1 MFRSVRSWNRGGST
15 GSGRSREDVMRVGD
29 DRGVSLMEI
38 LMVVVAVAV
47 MAGMAMPS
55 LLGTMERYRLRAAA
69 WELAGDLRLARQKAV
84 SLQIKHRICLAN
96 CCNAVPVGGYLLER
110 QDTTDP
116 CGWKLDLSRS
126 DLPNGLTVTWTGD
139 KVWYD
144 TKGEASG
151 STVTLTNSVGT
162 FEVVAA
168 PSGRVRACKAACPP

>member
-1 MFRSVRSWNRGGST
+1 
-15 GSGRSREDVMRVGD
+15 MRVGD

-69 WELAGDLRLARQKAV
+69 WELAGDFRLARQKAV
-84 SLQIKHRICLAN
+84 SLQQRHRICLAN
-96 CCNAVPVGGYLLER
+96 CGSPVPAGGYLLER
-110 QDTTDP
+110 EDGAVP
-116 CGWKLDLSRS
+116 GGWALDLTRS
-126 DLPNGLTVTWTGD
+126 DLPNGLTVTWIGD
-139 KVWYD
+139 KVTYD

-162 FEVVAA
+162 FEVVAS
-168 PSGRVRACKAACPP
+168 PSGRVRACKVACP

>member
-1 MFRSVRSWNRGGST
+1 
-15 GSGRSREDVMRVGD
+15 MRVGD

-84 SLQIKHRICLAN
+84 SLQQSHRICLAN
-96 CCNAVPVGGYLLER
+96 CCSAVPAGGYLLER
-110 QDTTDP
+110 RDTGDP
-116 CGWKLDLSRS
+116 CGWKQDLTRS

-139 KVWYD
+139 KVSYD
-144 TKGEASG
+144 AKGEAVLG

-162 FEVVAA
+162 YDVVAA
-168 PSGRVRACKAACPP
+168 PSGRVRACKGVCPP

>member
-1 MFRSVRSWNRGGST
+1 
-15 GSGRSREDVMRVGD
+15 MRVGD

-84 SLQIKHRICLAN
+84 SLQQSHRICLAN
-96 CCNAVPVGGYLLER
+96 CCSAVPAGGYLLER
-110 QDTTDP
+110 RDTGEP
-116 CGWKLDLSRS
+116 CGWKQDLTRS
-126 DLPNGLTVTWTGD
+126 DLPDGLNLTFSVD
-139 KVWYD
+139 KVIYNA
-144 TKGEASG
+144 KGEASG
-151 STVTLTNSVGT
+151 STVTLTNSVGI

-168 PSGRVRACKAACPP
+168 PSGRVRACKVACPP